1 MRKVPTKIDPLSD
14 MGLPSGYR
22 KCEYLE
28 STGTQYI
35 LTDFP
40 LNDVRVAVT
49 AMSRSVINDNHIIGC
64 CTVRQGGF
72 YYLTY
77 WSSTWSTGNG
87 PDNIN
92 YLMPDISCL
101 TMHTFD
107 LGLSLAD
114 TLSVDG
120 VARYTTTY
128 NTTGL
133 STSTKLPVF
142 ARWANEGLSRG
153 RWLIQQVQIKQLS
166 SDTLHTLVP
175 ALDRSGTPC
184 MYDTTASKAYYNSG
198 TGQFL
203 YKLA

>member
-14 MGLPSGYR
+14 MSLPFGFR

-49 AMSRSVINDNHIIGC
+49 AMSRSVINDNHIIGAYN
-64 CTVRQGGF
+64 QGGY

-77 WSSTWSTGNG
+77 WSNAWSTGNG
-87 PDNIN
+87 PENLN
-92 YLMPDISCL
+92 YLMPDVSCL

-107 LGLSLAD
+107 LGLSLPGA
-114 TLSVDG
+114 LSVDG
-120 VARYTTTY
+120 EVRYTTTY

-133 STSTKLPVF
+133 NAAKKLPVF
-142 ARWANEGLSRG
+142 ARWFAGVGISQG
-153 RWLIQQVQIKQLS
+153 SWLIQRVQIKQLS
-166 SDTLHTLVP
+166 RNTLHTLVP